1 MHSKAIITKTVWYW
15 TRGRKDQIQTHT
27 SSVTCDLLYVKGNIF
42 AVCKE
47 KTFFE
52 KDAESL

>member
-15 TRGRKDQIQTHT
+15 TRGRKDQTQTHT

-42 AVCKE
+42 AVRKE

-52 KDAESL
+52 NDAESL